1 MEEVSNL
8 LKQNKI
14 KHEIKG
20 RSKSIYSIY
29 KKLDKGRSFNDIYDL
44 LAIRILVEKEQECY
58 LALGLIHSKY
68 KPIPKRF
75 KDYIAMPK
83 TNLYQTLHT
92 TVIGPD
98 GNLFEIQIRTYDM
111 DKIAENGI
119 ASHWAYKE
127 GKNAS
132 VDMQYITEQKLQF
145 F

>member
-1 MEEVSNL
+1 
-8 LKQNKI
+8 
-14 KHEIKG
+14 
-20 RSKSIYSIY
+20 
-29 KKLDKGRSFNDIYDL
+29 
-44 LAIRILVEKEQECY
+44 
-58 LALGLIHSKY
+58 
-68 KPIPKRF
+68 
-75 KDYIAMPK
+75 MPK

-132 VDMQYITEQKLQF
+132 VEMQNITEQKLQF
-145 F
+145 INLLLNLMKKN